1 MMTVAN
7 RPLTPRYMIP
17 ASAGKKKSN
26 QRPMMQVL
34 VMRNKILMF
43 GESMKPQK
51 GGKEKGV

>member
-1 MMTVAN
+1 
-7 RPLTPRYMIP
+7 MIP